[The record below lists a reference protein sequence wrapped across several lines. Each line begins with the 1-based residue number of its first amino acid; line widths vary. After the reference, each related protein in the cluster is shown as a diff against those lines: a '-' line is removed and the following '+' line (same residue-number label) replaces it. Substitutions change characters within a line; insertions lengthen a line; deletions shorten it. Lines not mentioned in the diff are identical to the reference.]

1 MPIFQE
7 WPSIAYR
14 PGPTFRDILTSSIV
28 QYPYQPH
35 KNIKVM
41 PNVCR
46 KAVCR
51 FSNCPNISRKD
62 KLVCTQTKLSH
73 DNLPRPTKG
82 YYTCKISNIIYCI
95 TCNQCSK
102 QYIGQLSRALCQ
114 RIYEH
119 KYSVLN
125 PLSVKIPV
133 NKHFSTK
140 NHGVK
145 DMVFSVVEW
154 FNKDPISSKNLRLKK
169 EKLLDLDLQ
178 VPKPL
183 WFEPDGVITS

>member
-1 MPIFQE
+1 
-7 WPSIAYR
+7 
-14 PGPTFRDILTSSIV
+14 
-28 QYPYQPH
+28 
-35 KNIKVM
+35 M

-46 KAVCR
+46 KAVGR
-51 FSNCPNISRKD
+51 FSHCPNISRKD
-62 KLVCTQTKLSH
+62 KLVCTQTKLSY

-95 TCNQCSK
+95 TCKQCSK
-102 QYIGQLSRALCQ
+102 QYIGQSSRALCQ

-119 KYSVLN
+119 KYNVLN
-125 PLSVKIPV
+125 PLFVIIPV
-133 NKHFSTK
+133 NKHFSSK

-154 FNKDPISSKNLRLKK
+154 FNKDPISSKNLRLKR

-178 VPKPL
+178 VPTPL
-183 WFEPDGVITS
+183 WFEPDDVITS